1 MRGRL
6 TALPVEKSRN
16 ATRIASMQS
25 FIGNRRF
32 TSSSVIMMVIAHL
45 FRNALRALR
54 NRVRFPKYGGP
65 VLRFESAFRPGAAAR
80 ACPFHVPGGG
90 FRGFRRALSTQRH
103 R

>member
-45 FRNALRALR
+45 FRDVLLALQ
-54 NRVRFPKYGGP
+54 NRVRF
-65 VLRFESAFRPGAAAR
+65 
-80 ACPFHVPGGG
+80 
-90 FRGFRRALSTQRH
+90 RGTAVVFFALSLPYRVRATGPNGGVAD
-103 R
+103 